1 VSADQATTYTPKPVT
16 QRDGSKLASS
26 NCRMASICT
35 GLDYDTRGGKTS
47 TGGRMR
53 TYTTDQSGGT
63 DSGDAKEAWSKGYAE
78 ALTVR
83 DGKTFD
89 DLLAD
94 LRAGRLVHIDVWH
107 ATTGQVC
114 LSGGG
119 GYGHTMAVLPDCQ
132 SNAWLVSDPWCS
144 PPKWARVS
152 ESKLRAGA
160 EEWGRRIYGQAT
172 GGRAWSGNE
181 AGLINAMRM
190 AARRHME
197 RFHVDGP
204 EDDTP
209 DPDTGGG
216 GRIMFT
222 VTVAQPLKGDDVAGT
237 MFESSGG
244 AIGELVTKRDVGIIP
259 THGGDYYPVE
269 TGWKRN
275 VYQTVVIGDGKY
287 AGSPAYL
294 VKIPGGAKD
303 MGLVLAS
310 AATYTPFAD
319 PAPIPPPADC
329 STQVAAAVRERDEKW
344 QENLMKGLPW
354 PTVETAG
361 DEEVAT

>member
-1 VSADQATTYTPKPVT
+1 VGANQAPEYRPKPVT

-47 TGGRMR
+47 TGAKMR

-63 DSGDAKEAWSKGYAE
+63 DSGDAKEAWSKGYNE
-78 ALTVR
+78 SLTVR
-83 DGKTFD
+83 DGLTFD
-89 DLLAD
+89 AALSDLA
-94 LRAGRLVHIDVWH
+94 AGRLVHLDVWA
-107 ATTGQVC
+107 ATLGGVC
-114 LSGGG
+114 LSGAG
-119 GYGHTMAVLPDCQ
+119 GYGHTIAVLPDCE

-172 GGRAWSGNE
+172 GGQRWMGNE
-181 AGLINAMRM
+181 AALIAAMRL
-190 AARRHME
+190 AARRLMGQ
-197 RFHVDGP
+197 FHAGGD
-204 EDDTP
+204 EDRSA
-209 DPDTGGG
+209 DPGDTGGG

-259 THGGDYYPVE
+259 THGGDYYPVQ
-269 TGWKRN
+269 TGWRRN
-275 VYQTVVIGDGKY
+275 VYQTVTIGDGKY

-310 AATYTPFAD
+310 AVTYTPFAD
-319 PAPIPPPADC
+319 PAPIPPPPGDC

-344 QENLMKGLPW
+344 QENLMRGLPW

-361 DEEVAT
+361 DE